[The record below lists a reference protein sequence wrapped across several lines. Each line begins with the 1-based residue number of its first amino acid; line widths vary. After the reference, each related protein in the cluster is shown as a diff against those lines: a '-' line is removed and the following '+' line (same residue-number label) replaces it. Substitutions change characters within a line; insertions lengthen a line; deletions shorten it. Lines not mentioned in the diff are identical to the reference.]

1 MADSIENWDW
11 RCRAVTTLAAPAGI
25 HKTGTPVYV
34 VTSGRAEGRRIT
46 FITPSQEALA
56 LSLASRASS
65 TALERRREVQITRVQ
80 VAPEPGTRYAIGEES
95 APALYDFFEACYA
108 VVTFSFQAIEAFAN
122 RVIAEK
128 IEPGQTYRLTRG
140 KRSAELDAEELQRR
154 ASTDEK
160 VTAVLPELLAF
171 RRSGMAARSGTAT
184 HNSRRSAT
192 RSSISRPKTPTRS
205 TGPSSP
211 RSITASSTRA
221 SRGIR
226 SRRFACSP
234 TSRRG
239 RRLDGSPARRPSW
252 ARRSS
257 CR

>member
-108 VVTFSFQAIEAFAN
+108 VVTFSFQSMEAFAN

-160 VTAVLPELLAF
+160 VTAVLPELLA
-171 RRSGMAARSGTAT
+171 
-184 HNSRRSAT
+184 
-192 RSSISRPKTPTRS
+192 
-205 TGPSSP
+205 
-211 RSITASSTRA
+211 
-221 SRGIR
+221 
-226 SRRFACSP
+226 
-234 TSRRG
+234 
-239 RRLDGSPARRPSW
+239 RPSLRDGRSLW
-252 ARRSS
+252 DRYTQLKKERDAIVHLKAEDAYPKYRTVVPSIYHRFLDKGVARHPVTALRVLAHFETGETP
-257 CR
+257 RWLTGAAAIMGETV